1 MVGEGREE
9 GVKLLSRFT
18 AWMTG
23 RIRSGQRDEL
33 WFGCVQ
39 WKVPVD
45 FLVGVSSKQLAT
57 RGSSSGRRSRLE
69 TQSSESSLWG
79 QEQRLWVWMRLFRVK
94 GKSGVSEAEDGTL
107 ENSSIL
113 RVEGAQREDWE
124 GECRL

>member
-57 RGSSSGRRSRLE
+57 RGSSSGRRSTFQNDEPAANPRHFTDSVSNAHSNPSAE
-69 TQSSESSLWG
+69 QMKQTPSYTTFQRSPG
-79 QEQRLWVWMRLFRVK
+79 QLVTCGGR
-94 GKSGVSEAEDGTL
+94 
-107 ENSSIL
+107 I
-113 RVEGAQREDWE
+113 
-124 GECRL
+124 